1 MKYLIFIKATL
12 FCICS
17 IPIFLQAQQKHG
29 NKKTNKSMTTIVS
42 KPDEIILSELNA
54 QFIRNFLTQDTASH
68 NKIIHKDF
76 VCIEASGAIV
86 GRDLYLENWATDF
99 ANSGYRSFAY
109 ADQSIR
115 IFGNM
120 ALVRAKT
127 TYTKLVGSETVEGY
141 TIYTDTY
148 VKENGAW
155 KCVQVQITP
164 VAR

>member
-1 MKYLIFIKATL
+1 
-12 FCICS
+12 
-17 IPIFLQAQQKHG
+17 
-29 NKKTNKSMTTIVS
+29 MTTIVS

-54 QFIRNFLTQDTASH
+54 QFIRNFLTQDTAAHS
-68 NKIIHKDF
+68 KIIHKDF

-86 GRDLYLENWATDF
+86 SRDIYLENWTTDF
-99 ANSGYRSFAY
+99 ANSGYRSFTY

-127 TYTKLVGSETVEGY
+127 TYTKLVGSEPVKGY

-148 VKENGAW
+148 IKENGN
-155 KCVQVQITP
+155 
-164 VAR
+164 